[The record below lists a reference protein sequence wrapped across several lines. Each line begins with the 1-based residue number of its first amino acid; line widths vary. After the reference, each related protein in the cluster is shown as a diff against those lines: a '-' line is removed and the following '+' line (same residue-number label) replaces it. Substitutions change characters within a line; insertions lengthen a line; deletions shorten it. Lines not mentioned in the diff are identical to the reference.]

1 VNLDLTSSEY
11 ILVAIAIAGIV
22 LAGVLVWLNAKKRK
36 ATTAGLRQRFGTEY
50 DRAVQKHG
58 SERKGQATL
67 RDREKR
73 VEKLN
78 IRDLEPAERER
89 FLEQWKSAQARFVDS
104 PKEAVTEAD
113 ALLSSLMQA
122 RGYPL
127 SDFERRVGNMSVDYP
142 EAMENYRA
150 AHAIALK
157 GGDSETSTED
167 LRTAMVHYHSLFE
180 ELLKARVIE
189 TTQVAA

>member
-1 VNLDLTSSEY
+1 MNLDLTSSEY